1 MSFVAEKP
9 PVRIY
14 AVALFSELNVGGS
27 GKHLYHT
34 NARNLFG
41 RNMAGRWYSI
51 YKASP
56 GLDQ

>member
-41 RNMAGRWYSI
+41 RNMAGR
-51 YKASP
+51 
-56 GLDQ
+56 